1 MRSLRYLVSGMLL
14 ALCFSAHTLG
24 DTSRLPALA
33 PTADGYAKAG
43 ACASCHQAQAGAWK
57 NSDHDWAMR
66 LASEPNVLGNFKNVQ
81 FVDGKVRAR
90 FFRRDGNFYVNTEG
104 ADGKPTDFLISY
116 TFGYK
121 PLQQYLVSFPGGRLQ
136 SLTIAWDSRAKKD
149 GGQRWFSLYP
159 GQHFT
164 PNDALHWTGR
174 YQNWNAM
181 CADCHSSNLH
191 KNYDDKTDTFS
202 STWHEQNVGCQSCHG
217 PAQAHVD
224 WASQPEHSDVQKSD
238 YASIKDIGL
247 KVDFA
252 TLDSQGLVDQC
263 ARCHSRRQALG
274 VGPQSGLPLLDHSLP
289 SVLRPDLYHAD
300 GQLLGEDYE
309 FGSFSQSKMYAAGVA
324 CTHCHDPHTTK
335 VKIQGNGLC
344 EQCHTPTPPKQFPS
358 LQAKNY
364 DTPEHHH
371 HQPGSPGAQCV
382 NCHMPEHTYM
392 QVDKRRDHSIRI
404 PRPDLDANTGSPDAC
419 TMCHKDRESSWA
431 TKAIEGW
438 FGTPQRP
445 EHYGQALQAAR
456 LGNQGSLAQLTGLI
470 QDLGSPAI
478 VRASAADQLANLG
491 EPALPTLRLALK
503 DDSALV
509 RAYAIAGFAQLPPV
523 ERVIALLP
531 QLDDANLAV
540 RDEAVRALVSVPILA
555 IPADRQAGF
564 RAAKADYEKR
574 LRGNADLPGNRLN
587 LAVFMERDG
596 RQLEALE
603 QYRMALKLDA
613 YFAPARVN
621 LVTLANELMRPE
633 DAERALREG
642 VALSDSP
649 VADRGN
655 LAYML
660 ALLLVERGQSQEAAH
675 WLDEASTALPN
686 APRIFY
692 NQGLLLLQLNQRE
705 SARAALEAG
714 LAQSPN
720 DADLLYAMVYL
731 YGTGGDRGKAKE
743 YVKRLNEAAPDD
755 PRLTQLQQL
764 MGGAQ

>member
-1 MRSLRYLVSGMLL
+1 VRSFGYLVFGMLL
-14 ALCFSAHTLG
+14 ALCFSAQTLG
-24 DTSRLPALA
+24 DTGRFPVLA
-33 PTADGYAKAG
+33 PTADGYAKEG
-43 ACASCHQAQAGAWK
+43 ACASCHQAQARAWK

-66 LASEPNVLGNFKNVQ
+66 EASEPNVLGNFKNVQ
-81 FVDGKVRAR
+81 FFDGKVKAR
-90 FFRRDGNFYVNTEG
+90 FFRRDGSFYVNTEG
-104 ADGKPTDFLISY
+104 ADGKPADFLISY

-121 PLQQYLVSFPGGRLQ
+121 PLQQYLVSLPGGRLQ
-136 SLTIAWDSRAKKD
+136 SLTIAWDSRAKKE

-181 CADCHSSNLH
+181 CADCHSSNLQ
-191 KNYDDKTDTFS
+191 KNYDDKTDSFS

-217 PAQAHVD
+217 PAQTHVD
-224 WASQPEHSDVQKSD
+224 WASQLRLSNVKKGD

-252 TLDSQGLVDQC
+252 ALGNQGLVDQC

-324 CTHCHDPHTTK
+324 CTNCHDPHTTK

-358 LQAKNY
+358 LQARNY

-392 QVDKRRDHSIRI
+392 QVDQRRDHSIRI
-404 PRPDLDANTGSPDAC
+404 PRPDLDAKTGSPDAC
-419 TMCHKDRESSWA
+419 TMCHKDREPSWA
-431 TKAIEGW
+431 TKAIEDW
-438 FGTPQRP
+438 FGTPHRP

-456 LGNQGSLAQLTGLI
+456 LGNPDSLAQLTGLI

-523 ERVIALLP
+523 ERVTALLP

-564 RAAKADYEKR
+564 RVAKADYEKR

-587 LAVFMERDG
+587 LAVFLERDG

-705 SARAALEAG
+705 SARAALETG

-743 YVKRLNEAAPDD
+743 YVKRLHEAAPDD

-764 MGGAQ
+764 MGGPQ